1 MKKEVSPKK
10 MDYYR
15 KRFYAYFHYILET
28 QGEESQE
35 IMNEVAAL
43 YEDAYQSSNER
54 RLRMLDRELTVEIN
68 EYPLEY
74 RREINKRIEA
84 EVGINAEDVEKK
96 RLKKLQTI
104 IKRGSIRN
112 RDEYELVHSRLDE
125 LIHNVAKDDPAR
137 QDIPELERIF
147 MDYSIALR
155 PE

>member
-1 MKKEVSPKK
+1 MQMKKEVSPEKI
-10 MDYYR
+10 DYYR

-28 QGEESQE
+28 QGKESQKV
-35 IMNEVAAL
+35 MNEVAAL
-43 YEDAYQSSNER
+43 YEDAYQSSDER

-125 LIHNVAKDDPAR
+125 LIHNVAKDDPAC
-137 QDIPELERIF
+137 QDILELERI
-147 MDYSIALR
+147 SSWTIRLL
-155 PE
+155 